1 MSYSVR
7 LEKVARDRQKSRE
20 IVKEILDFGVNE
32 QQKFDVIH
40 GLVLTLE
47 NNQALKELT
56 KLLKNYRENINKE
69 EDSDNNIK
77 EETKSKL
84 ILD

>member
-7 LEKVARDRQKSRE
+7 LEKIARDRQKSRE

-32 QQKFDVIH
+32 QQKFDIIH

-56 KLLKNYRENINKE
+56 KVLKNYRENINKE